1 MTDETQ
7 QQDETQGADDA
18 AQKAIIEKETAGLKA
33 KNAELL
39 GKLKELQGSYAQ
51 ASEHLKQWD
60 GLDPEQVKDTM
71 KRLQMS
77 EEARLIAD
85 GKFEEVL
92 KRKTDIVAAE
102 WNSKYKAKEQ
112 AEAELRTNLES
123 IQSKYASL
131 RIDESVR
138 AELTKLG
145 ALPAAIED
153 AVLRA
158 RMTFKLEGDDV
169 LARDRDGDLLT
180 GKQGALSIAEWS
192 ENMREAAPHWFGKP
206 TGGGDRKQS
215 NGNGAS
221 DRLKSST
228 VKDLAARIQQK
239 YGIQ

>member
-18 AQKAIIEKETAGLKA
+18 VQKAIEKETAGLKA

-39 GKLKELQGSYAQ
+39 GKLKEIQGSYSQ
-51 ASEHLKQWD
+51 VTETLKQWD

-112 AEAELRTNLES
+112 TEAELRANLES

-138 AELTKLG
+138 AELAKLG

-169 LARDRDGDLLT
+169 LARDRDGALLT

-192 ENMREAAPHWFGKP
+192 ENMREHAPHWFGKP

-215 NGNGAS
+215 TPNSGVGAS
-221 DRLKSST
+221 IGKTTEELKAYIRT
-228 VKDLAARIQQK
+228 K
-239 YGIQ
+239 YGIE